1 MNKLIVS
8 LAGTALLAGFGVA
21 NAKPP
26 TALTAAA
33 MDGITAA
40 GEQNSCDQSYSRDSH
55 RSGTNQKNSSFL
67 SPQVN
72 IAPQTNVSPN
82 VSVVNL
88 GYNHQ
93 STSNYQS
100 SSQSNFNGNISH

>member
-1 MNKLIVS
+1 MNKLVLS
-8 LAGTALLAGFGVA
+8 LAGTALLAGFGA
-21 NAKPP
+21 AHAAGP
-26 TALTAAA
+26 TALTASA

-40 GEQNSCDQSYSRDSH
+40 GEQTSCDRNYSRNDH
-55 RSGTNQKNSSFL
+55 RSGTNQRNTSIL

-72 IAPQTNVSPN
+72 VAPQTNVSPN
-82 VSVVNL
+82 ISVVNL

-93 STSNYQS
+93 NTSNYQS